1 MGPADL
7 VSNALTERRLSTRDQ
22 QLKNRLGEIDSGHF
36 DQEAMAQDLTPAN
49 IQQLGRA
56 IDAAKDP
63 RQKAYLM
70 EELARLKDLAQN
82 LMGPVNPPPMLPGS
96 IPQGGPQ
103 RMPYNPAADQPGI
116 YGGQRM
122 NSAPTPGR
130 M

>member
-1 MGPADL
+1 MPGPADL
-7 VSNALTERRLSTRDQ
+7 VSNALAQRQLSTRDRRLHG
-22 QLKNRLGEIDSGHF
+22 QLDSIGGATGE
-36 DQEAMAQDLTPAN
+36 QEALAQDLTPAN
-49 IQQLGRA
+49 IQALGQA

-63 RQKAYLM
+63 RQKMMLM

-96 IPQGGPQ
+96 IPQGVQ
-103 RMPYNPAADQPGI
+103 RAPYDPAEQAPGI

-122 NSAPTPGR
+122 SMPPTPGR